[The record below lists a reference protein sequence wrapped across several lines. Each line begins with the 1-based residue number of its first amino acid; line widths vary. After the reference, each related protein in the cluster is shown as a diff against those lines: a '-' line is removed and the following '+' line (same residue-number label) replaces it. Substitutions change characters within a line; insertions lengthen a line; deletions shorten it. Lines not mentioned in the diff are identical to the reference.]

1 MMTSA
6 CPIVEQG
13 STRRLLVFRQ
23 YLRVTQPSR
32 DHPMMRGRLIGPVL
46 LLVSL
51 ASVPAS
57 ADATLFIG
65 STTTPASRLAR
76 GFAIGASLV
85 IVGFEFEYA
94 HTSEEQAEAAPS
106 LTTGMGNAYLQ
117 TPFGWIQL
125 YGLLGAGFYREGL
138 SGEHE
143 TSAATSVGGG
153 AKISLAG
160 PLRLRLDYRLFNLR
174 GQPRHDQVHRVYA
187 GLNLMF

>member
-1 MMTSA
+1 MRYRLGAT
-6 CPIVEQG
+6 VF
-13 STRRLLVFRQ
+13 LLV
-23 YLRVTQPSR
+23 
-32 DHPMMRGRLIGPVL
+32 LI
-46 LLVSL
+46 S
-51 ASVPAS
+51 SVPAS

-65 STTTPASRLAR
+65 ATTTPTSRPAR

-94 HTSEEQAEAAPS
+94 YTSEDLDDVAPS

-117 TPFGWIQL
+117 TPIGKIQF

-138 SGEHE
+138 SGEHA
-143 TSAATSVGGG
+143 TSAATAVGGG

-160 PLRLRLDYRLFNLR
+160 PLRIRLDYRLFNLR

>member
-1 MMTSA
+1 MRYRLGA
-6 CPIVEQG
+6 
-13 STRRLLVFRQ
+13 ST
-23 YLRVTQPSR
+23 
-32 DHPMMRGRLIGPVL
+32 VL
-46 LLVSL
+46 LLLV

-57 ADATLFIG
+57 ADATIFIG
-65 STTTPASRLAR
+65 STTTPASRLNR

-94 HTSEEQAEAAPS
+94 HTSEELAQLAPS

-117 TPFGWIQL
+117 TPVGRFQF

-138 SGEHE
+138 ISERE
-143 TSAATSVGGG
+143 TNTASAVGGG
-153 AKISLAG
+153 VKISLAG
-160 PLRLRLDYRLFNLR
+160 PLRVRLDYRLFNLR